1 MLIVF
6 NTIAGKQRW
15 PMVQNMWSLVPRSF
29 ILLLLP
35 DYCVLE
41 PLHISQL
48 VQSEGTLPSQQDP
61 LLLLLLHLVMMVFAF
76 KEMSMNPKISIK
88 PFCVPR
94 VAFSSLHYLW
104 GQSETMILPRFH
116 PSGLEITIKTTY
128 NNLKTKGKVKKFQI
142 HHNNYL
148 KSCCIHILATG

>member
-1 MLIVF
+1 MTYGAKYVILSSKIVI
-6 NTIAGKQRW
+6 T
-15 PMVQNMWSLVPRSF
+15 
-29 ILLLLP
+29 P

-76 KEMSMNPKISIK
+76 MEISMSPKISIK

-94 VAFSSLHYLW
+94 VAFSRFHYLW
-104 GQSETMILPRFH
+104 GQSETMILPQLH
-116 PSGLEITIKTTY
+116 QSGLEITIKTVT
-128 NNLKTKGKVKKFQI
+128 TISRQKGK
-142 HHNNYL
+142 L
-148 KSCCIHILATG
+148 KSSKSTTTTLWSPVVFIFWLLVSEIFGTPVFVIF

>member
-1 MLIVF
+1 MAYGAKYMILSSKIVI
-6 NTIAGKQRW
+6 T
-15 PMVQNMWSLVPRSF
+15 
-29 ILLLLP
+29 P

-61 LLLLLLHLVMMVFAF
+61 LLLNLVMMVFAF
-76 KEMSMNPKISIK
+76 KELSMNPKISIK

-104 GQSETMILPRFH
+104 GQSETMILPQSH
-116 PSGLEITIKTTY
+116 PSGLEITIKTIY
-128 NNLKTKGKVKKFQI
+128 NNFKTKGKVKKFQI
-142 HHNNYL
+142 HHNSYL
-148 KSCCIHILATG
+148 KSCCIHILATGQWDILDPLFVII

>member
-1 MLIVF
+1 MAYGAKYVILSSKIVI
-6 NTIAGKQRW
+6 T
-15 PMVQNMWSLVPRSF
+15 
-29 ILLLLP
+29 P

-41 PLHISQL
+41 PLHIPQL

-94 VAFSSLHYLW
+94 VAFSSLHDLR
-104 GQSETMILPRFH
+104 GQSETMMLHQLH
-116 PSGLEITIKTTY
+116 PSGLEITIKAIS
-128 NNLKTKGKVKKFQI
+128 KQKGK
-142 HHNNYL
+142 L
-148 KSCCIHILATG
+148 KSSKSTTITI